1 MDNRSAG
8 DFMDMIKSEE
18 DNAVPWDSKWFG
30 IRSLI
35 KTTKELS
42 EEVTRDIPF
51 SDEWIIK
58 RDRIWEA
65 AAMFGFALCLT
76 ALMAYIINRDKVN
89 FTQVTVTVLVLGFMY
104 YIFYKNLTLKSIN
117 FNIVLTS
124 HGIRLGDDQFLWSEI
139 KETFIIYRP
148 QGRLYHYYLLVL
160 LKNADFKRYDI
171 NTLISFTR
179 RPRHIAFGIEHFK
192 KGIS

>member
-8 DFMDMIKSEE
+8 DFMDMIKSKEE
-18 DNAVPWDSKWFG
+18 KAVPWDSKWFG
-30 IRSLI
+30 IRSLV

-51 SDEWIIK
+51 SDEWVIR

-65 AAMFGFALCLT
+65 VGMFGFALCLT
-76 ALMAYIINRDKVN
+76 GLIAYIINQDKINITEVA
-89 FTQVTVTVLVLGFMY
+89 VTVLILGFMY
-104 YIFYKNLTLKSIN
+104 YVFYKNLILKRIN
-117 FNIVLTS
+117 FHIVLTS
-124 HGIRLGDDQFLWSEI
+124 QGVRLGEDHFLWSEI
-139 KETFIIYRP
+139 KDTFIIYRP
-148 QGRLYHYYLLVL
+148 KGRLYHYYLLVL

-179 RPRHIAFGIEHFK
+179 RPKHIAFGIEHFK
-192 KGIS
+192 RGD

>member
-1 MDNRSAG
+1 MDNRPAG

-30 IRSLI
+30 IRSLV

-42 EEVTRDIPF
+42 AEVTRDIPF
-51 SDEWIIK
+51 SGEWVIK
-58 RDRIWEA
+58 RDRTLEA
-65 AAMFGFALCLT
+65 VGMFGFALCLT
-76 ALMAYIINRDKVN
+76 GLMAYIINRDKIN
-89 FTQVTVTVLVLGFMY
+89 FTEVAVTVLILGFMY
-104 YIFYKNLTLKSIN
+104 FIFYKNLTLKSIN
-117 FNIVLTS
+117 FDIVLTS
-124 HGIRLGDDQFLWSEI
+124 QGIRLGEDHFLWGEI

-148 QGRLYHYYLLVL
+148 VGKLYHYYLLVL

-179 RPRHIAFGIEHFK
+179 RPKHIAFGIEHFK
-192 KGIS
+192 KGY